1 MPEILAS
8 QRHGKMSSGL
18 YLGIAILIESFL
30 AIGLVLADAILL
42 FIYIKFLEEKEMV
55 ARFGDA
61 YLAYT
66 QHTPFIIPRLRR
78 KC

>member
-1 MPEILAS
+1 
-8 QRHGKMSSGL
+8 MSSGL

-61 YLAYT
+61 YLAYK
-66 QHTPFIIPRLRR
+66 QQTPFIIPRLRR